1 MAKNKHAGSSIDDFM
16 RDEGFE
22 VVRGSGNVF
31 RDLGM
36 ENADREQLRA
46 RLAGEIIKA
55 LDADKLTVR
64 VAEALTGIAA
74 ADFSRIRNV
83 RLDRFTIDRL
93 MMILDRLGR
102 DVDVT
107 LSVTPRDPVAQGRA
121 VA

>member
-1 MAKNKHAGSSIDDFM
+1 MN
-16 RDEGFE
+16 DEPIE
-22 VVRGSGNVF
+22 IVRGTDNIF
-31 RDLGM
+31 RDFGM
-36 ENADREQLRA
+36 EYPDRRLLQA

-64 VAEALTGIAA
+64 AAEALTGIAA

-102 DVDVT
+102 DINVT
-107 LSVTPRDPVAQGRA
+107 LSVTPRKGIARRQA

>member
-1 MAKNKHAGSSIDDFM
+1 MN
-16 RDEGFE
+16 DEPIE
-22 VVRGSGNVF
+22 IVRGTDNIF
-31 RDLGM
+31 RDFGM
-36 ENADREQLRA
+36 EHPDRRLLQA

-64 VAEALTGIAA
+64 AAEALTGIAA

-107 LSVTPRDPVAQGRA
+107 LSVTPRDPVARGRA